1 VPATV
6 VTVVKQAIAA
16 QDIFQQPAP
25 RPARAVGASSVSE
38 TITRDIRGE
47 APRFRDRD
55 AERAEARQ
63 QAQDATRTRDLAW
76 PQTPEIRVCAV
87 GLQAVERSFL
97 DRMVGAS
104 KLRQP
109 CLLSLPRAQAHEADV
124 ILIDGQQEAALDWA
138 CSQDWLARRAV
149 IWIDREP
156 EHPGH
161 TMLRRPVA
169 WPMLQLL
176 LASAIRQ
183 APPRPDELAPRQV
196 QPDAPMVLVLAGDAR
211 ERHHMRQVLEAA
223 GYRST
228 LSGTGREGLAALHAG
243 TYACVMLA
251 GDVPD
256 LEVLELC
263 RRLRALEHRIGRLP
277 VLVLDDEPGTVARL
291 RARIAGCDHWLPRPK
306 TARELKAALG
316 DQIEVFAERQRQAA
330 QAALRPYAPLV

>member
-1 VPATV
+1 MTIVTVAKPALAAQAFFQVPA
-6 VTVVKQAIAA
+6 I
-16 QDIFQQPAP
+16 
-25 RPARAVGASSVSE
+25 RPARAVGTSSVSE
-38 TITRDIRGE
+38 TITRDIPGE

-63 QAQDATRTRDLAW
+63 QARDAAKTRDLAW
-76 PQTPEIRVCAV
+76 PQMPEIRVCAV

-97 DRMVGAS
+97 DRMVDAS
-104 KLRQP
+104 QLRQP
-109 CLLSLPRAQAHEADV
+109 CLHSLPRAQAHEADV

-161 TMLRRPVA
+161 TMLRRPIA

-176 LASAIRQ
+176 LASVVRQ
-183 APPRPDELAPRQV
+183 APPRPDGLAQRPV

-223 GYRST
+223 GYRAT
-228 LSGTGREGLAALHAG
+228 LSASGREGLAALHAG

-251 GDVPD
+251 GDMPD
-256 LEVLELC
+256 LEALELC
-263 RRLRALEHRIGRLP
+263 RRLRALERRVGRIP
-277 VLVLDDEPGTVARL
+277 VLVLGDDPGTVPRW
-291 RARIAGCDHWLPRPK
+291 RARMAGCDHWLPRPK